1 MPPADEQLFPRF
13 SQRELVRRHRA
24 TRAAMANQELDALIV
39 YGLPGRHGSAVHYL
53 TDYPVSNRAHLIF
66 PADGE
71 STLFVQLWN
80 HFPMARRLST
90 VADTRWGGPSSIQSV
105 ADELRARGLG
115 AARVG
120 VAGDLPVVESDA
132 LRARFPDLELVDFN
146 PAYRRLRMVKSE
158 EELDWLRRGAILSDL
173 AASAL
178 EQHLRP
184 GLSEIE
190 LGAIMEGAYVGA
202 GGWHGIHY
210 LLSTPMAD
218 PSICVP
224 AQQHST
230 RRVEAGD
237 VVVVEITA
245 EFWGY
250 GGQVLRTYTVEA
262 EPTPL
267 YQELHDVALACF
279 DRIIALLRPG
289 ATAQQVVDA
298 AEEIDRAGFS
308 IYDDLLHGYGGG
320 YLPPILRTSQ
330 TAHGPVPDFQF
341 EENMTV
347 VVQPNV
353 ITPDE
358 RAGVQVGELIW
369 ITAEG
374 CESLHSYPRRL
385 VRVR

>member
-1 MPPADEQLFPRF
+1 VPSIAEQPFPRF
-13 SQRELVRRHRA
+13 SSRELARRHRA
-24 TRAAMANQELDALIV
+24 TRAAMASQQLDALLV
-39 YGLPGRHGSAVHYL
+39 VGLPGRHGSAVHYL

-66 PADGE
+66 PAEGE
-71 STLFVQLWN
+71 SSLFVQLWN
-80 HFPMARRLST
+80 HLPLARRLST
-90 VADTRWGGPSSIQSV
+90 VVDTRWGGPSSIQSV
-105 ADELRARGLG
+105 VDELRARGLA
-115 AARVG
+115 AARIG
-120 VAGDLPVVESDA
+120 VAGELPFNESDA
-132 LRARFPDLELVDFN
+132 LRSQLPELELVDFN
-146 PAYRRLRMVKSE
+146 PAYRRLRMIKSD

-173 AASAL
+173 AAAAL
-178 EQHLRP
+178 EHHLRP

-190 LGAIMEGAYVGA
+190 LGAIMEGGYVGA

-210 LLSTPMAD
+210 LLSTPMTD

-250 GGQVLRTYTVEA
+250 GGQVLRTYTVET

-279 DRIIALLRPG
+279 DRITALLRPG
-289 ATAQQVVDA
+289 ATAQQVVGA
-298 AEEIDRAGFS
+298 AEAIHQAGFS

-320 YLPPILRTSQ
+320 YLPPVLRTSQ
-330 TAHGPVPDFQF
+330 TTHGPVPDFQF

-358 RAGVQVGELIW
+358 RAGVQVGELVR
-369 ITAEG
+369 ITAAG
-374 CESLHSYPRRL
+374 CESLHTYPRRRA
-385 VRVR
+385 VVG